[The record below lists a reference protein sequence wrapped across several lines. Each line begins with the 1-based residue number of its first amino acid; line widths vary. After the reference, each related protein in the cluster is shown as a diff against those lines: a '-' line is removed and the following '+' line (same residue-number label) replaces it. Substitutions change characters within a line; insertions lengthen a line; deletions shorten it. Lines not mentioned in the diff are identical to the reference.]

1 MALLCACHMSLLIAE
16 GGMINMQSTL
26 MLIPNGP
33 PKGAEEKAV
42 DTAFFIPRQG
52 SSGCLKINGTCGESA
67 LSPIMIMSR
76 EPPFPTT
83 SLRTPGSELSLAGA
97 CERLILFY
105 SVCQGAQA
113 TAAKSYM
120 GSVR

>member
-16 GGMINMQSTL
+16 GGMINMQSAL

-42 DTAFFIPRQG
+42 DTAFFIPRRG

-67 LSPIMIMSR
+67 LYPIMSR
-76 EPPFPTT
+76 EPPFLAT
-83 SLRTPGSELSLAGA
+83 SSRTPGSELSLARA
-97 CERLILFY
+97 HE
-105 SVCQGAQA
+105 
-113 TAAKSYM
+113 
-120 GSVR
+120 